1 MKQLDKKKRRHFLN
15 NWVFWPPFLV
25 MVLCIALSFLN
36 QDAFATAMNQG
47 YLWVSHWLDWLY
59 LLVGLAFV
67 AVAAFI
73 LFSKAGSIKFGGKDA
88 KPKFTTFQWFAMSL
102 CGGIAIGIVFW
113 GVAEPIQFLAEPNNG
128 IEPFS
133 SEAVLFSMSQVY
145 FHWSFTP
152 YALYTLATIPIALAV
167 YNYHQKMSIGSGLY
181 FLIGDKCNG
190 PIGKAA
196 DAFSLFALLGGMASG
211 MGLGLMQIASGLEF
225 STGLEPSRLVWALIA
240 VFIVVT
246 FTFSSKLGLD
256 KGLKWLADQNL
267 KIYIIVLAFIFIV
280 GPTAYILKIGTES
293 MGTLVTTFFQ
303 KSTYLGAANGEDW
316 SRWWTIFYWA
326 MWIVYAP
333 VIGIFLTRLCYGRT
347 VRQFLLVNLV
357 APAIFGIIWFTIFGG
372 TAIHMQLENIFDLWS
387 VFQDKGLESAAF
399 SFFQQLPLGTI
410 LVFVFLVVIVIS
422 FVTMA
427 DSMTSVA
434 SIMSTKG
441 FQHEDGE
448 PPTVLK
454 VVWGVTI
461 GTMAWV
467 MISFAGIDGARML
480 TVLASLPLLFLMIA
494 LLAST
499 LKGLYGKQDQE

>member
-1 MKQLDKKKRRHFLN
+1 MKKKRRHFLN

-152 YALYTLATIPIALAV
+152 YALYTLATIPIAWQYTITIKKCPLVRDSISSLAT
-167 YNYHQKMSIGSGLY
+167 NATAPSAKQRML
-181 FLIGDKCNG
+181 
-190 PIGKAA
+190 
-196 DAFSLFALLGGMASG
+196 FSLFALLGGMASG

-267 KIYIIVLAFIFIV
+267 KNLYYCSRLYFFIV
-280 GPTAYILKIGTES
+280 VSHSLYSKNRHRKHGYSGYDVLPKVYLSGSGQWRRLGPAGGQSFIGH
-293 MGTLVTTFFQ
+293 G
-303 KSTYLGAANGEDW
+303 
-316 SRWWTIFYWA
+316 
-326 MWIVYAP
+326 IVYAP

-357 APAIFGIIWFTIFGG
+357 APAIFGIIWFTIFWRYC
-372 TAIHMQLENIFDLWS
+372 HS
-387 VFQDKGLESAAF
+387 YAAGKYLR
-399 SFFQQLPLGTI
+399 SLVCLPG
-410 LVFVFLVVIVIS
+410 
-422 FVTMA
+422 
-427 DSMTSVA
+427 
-434 SIMSTKG
+434 
-441 FQHEDGE
+441 
-448 PPTVLK
+448 
-454 VVWGVTI
+454 
-461 GTMAWV
+461 
-467 MISFAGIDGARML
+467 
-480 TVLASLPLLFLMIA
+480 
-494 LLAST
+494 
-499 LKGLYGKQDQE
+499 

>member
-1 MKQLDKKKRRHFLN
+1 
-15 NWVFWPPFLV
+15 
-25 MVLCIALSFLN
+25 
-36 QDAFATAMNQG
+36 
-47 YLWVSHWLDWLY
+47 
-59 LLVGLAFV
+59 
-67 AVAAFI
+67 
-73 LFSKAGSIKFGGKDA
+73 
-88 KPKFTTFQWFAMSL
+88 MSL

-152 YALYTLATIPIALAV
+152 YALLYPGYDPHCPGSIQLPS
-167 YNYHQKMSIGSGLY
+167 KMSIGSGLY

-267 KIYIIVLAFIFIV
+267 KIYIIVLAFIFYRRSHSLYSKNRHRKHGYSGYDV
-280 GPTAYILKIGTES
+280 LPKVYLSGSGQWRR
-293 MGTLVTTFFQ
+293 LVPLVDNLL
-303 KSTYLGAANGEDW
+303 LGHG
-316 SRWWTIFYWA
+316 SFTP
-326 MWIVYAP
+326 P

-357 APAIFGIIWFTIFGG
+357 APAIFGIIWFYNFWRYCHSYATGKY
-372 TAIHMQLENIFDLWS
+372 LRSL
-387 VFQDKGLESAAF
+387 VC
-399 SFFQQLPLGTI
+399 LPG
-410 LVFVFLVVIVIS
+410 
-422 FVTMA
+422 
-427 DSMTSVA
+427 
-434 SIMSTKG
+434 
-441 FQHEDGE
+441 
-448 PPTVLK
+448 
-454 VVWGVTI
+454 
-461 GTMAWV
+461 
-467 MISFAGIDGARML
+467 
-480 TVLASLPLLFLMIA
+480 
-494 LLAST
+494 
-499 LKGLYGKQDQE
+499 